1 MGYTNSDIENRAVSL
16 LGSSVK
22 PGSEWLLRTVCQA
35 AAAELEAKLRRGVKS
50 SDIQELFVTAAGM
63 LAISML
69 MESDETLENSV
80 ESFTAGSLSV
90 RLKGNSDNVSAA
102 VLRKRAE
109 SMLSAYLE
117 TGGFEFVGV
126 RG

>member
-1 MGYTNSDIENRAVSL
+1 MSYTNSDIENRAVSL
-16 LGSSVK
+16 LGKGVA
-22 PGSEWLLRTVCQA
+22 PGSEWILRTVCQA
-35 AAAELEAKLRRGVKS
+35 AAAELEAKLRRGVRS

-69 MESDETLENSV
+69 LESDESLENSV
-80 ESFTAGSLSV
+80 ESFTAGNLSV
-90 RLKGNSDNVSAA
+90 RMRSGESISAA
-102 VLRKRAE
+102 TLRKRAE
-109 SMLSAYLE
+109 HLLGAYLE